1 MNDLKYSFRRS
12 NQLLQ
17 RAKKVIP
24 LGTQTFSKSYQQFPQ
39 DSSPLFLTKGIGANV
54 WDVDG
59 NKFIDLVAGLLPIIL
74 GYRDKDVDDAIK
86 SQLKNGISFSMATEL
101 EIELSELL
109 VRLIPSAEM
118 VRFGK
123 NGSDATSAAI
133 RVARAYTGKERIM
146 ICGYH
151 GWHDWYISKTV
162 RNKGVPSFEGKL
174 ADRVSFNDIDGIHKL
189 LKKHKDKICALI
201 MEPANAEE
209 PYSGYFKEL
218 HELLKKNKVLLIFD
232 EIVTGFRF
240 ANGGAQELFEVNPD
254 LSAFG
259 KAMGN
264 GMPISALVGKKKYMK
279 EMNEIFY
286 STTFAGESLSICASI
301 AVIKKMIKEPV
312 IKNIWAKGKA
322 LNNGI
327 LKIIKKYDLEN
338 VIQIKGFDPWKLI
351 VYSDFK
357 NIGKEFIKTFV
368 IKNMLSKGVLVNSA
382 HNIMYSLKTSQ
393 IKMIVSAY
401 EQTFK
406 KLKDQLENKSLKKN
420 LKTPPIFPVFS
431 VRNN

>member
-1 MNDLKYSFRRS
+1 MNSLKYSFLRS
-12 NQLLQ
+12 NQLLE

-39 DSSPLFLTKGIGANV
+39 HSSPLFLTKGRGANV

-74 GYRDKDVDDAIK
+74 GYRDKDVDNAIK
-86 SQLKNGISFSMATEL
+86 SQLKNGISFSLATEL

-109 VRLIPSAEM
+109 VSLIPSAEM

-133 RVARAYTGKERIM
+133 RVARAFTGKERIM

-162 RNKGVPSFEGKL
+162 RNKGVPSFESKL
-174 ADRVSFNDIDGIHKL
+174 ADRVSFNNIESVHKL

-209 PYSGYFKEL
+209 PYSGYFIEL
-218 HELLKKNKVLLIFD
+218 HELLRKNNVLLIFD

-240 ANGGAQELFEVNPD
+240 ANGGAQELFNVKPD

-301 AVIKKMIKEPV
+301 AVIKKMISEPV
-312 IKNIWAKGKA
+312 IENIWKKGKM
-322 LNNGI
+322 LNDS
-327 LKIIKKYDLEN
+327 LLSIIKKYDLES
-338 VIQIKGFDPWKLI
+338 IIGIKGFDPWKLI
-351 VYSDFK
+351 IFSDHK
-357 NIGKEFIKTFV
+357 NIKKELIKTFV
-368 IKNMLSKGVLVNSA
+368 IKSMLSKGILVNSA
-382 HNIMYSLKTSQ
+382 HNIMYSLKKSD
-393 IKMIVSAY
+393 IKMIITAY
-401 EQTFK
+401 DQTFK
-406 KLKDQLENKSLKKN
+406 NLKNELENKSLKKN
-420 LKTPPIFPVFS
+420 LKTPPIYPVFY